1 MSVRTQEPGARLRA
15 GLRVFCFFLL
25 LLAAGRTALADC
37 RLLADLAPAGAYGM
51 ADGSGQPT
59 HGCRLDRPMV
69 PASII
74 KIATV
79 VAALR
84 ILGPEYRFPTQ
95 FSVDDGDNLYIR
107 GFGDPTLTSEAVAV
121 MAVRLRQ
128 LGLTRVRTLFVD
140 GSAFAL
146 SGLTPGQA
154 GSDNPY
160 DAPVG
165 PLSVNFNA
173 VPLER
178 HPSGRITP
186 GEAQTPFLPIMAQMG
201 RTRPAGRHRL
211 NVCAG
216 GCDPAERVARYS
228 GELFRAQLEAAGVP
242 VAALG
247 GLRPTP
253 AGARPLAT
261 LHSAQTL
268 TAMSRSLLHYSTN
281 FTANL
286 VFLACGA
293 ERFGFPAT
301 WDKARRAVAESLGSQ
316 LGASAKAIVQVDG
329 AGLSRDNRVT
339 ARAMLGL
346 LEVFRPHRD
355 LLPRDRH
362 GWIKTGTLTG
372 VANGA
377 GYFADG
383 RAYVLFLN
391 QPASRRA
398 MLIDRLSRLPSTTGP
413 TVPRDS

>member
-1 MSVRTQEPGARLRA
+1 
-15 GLRVFCFFLL
+15 
-25 LLAAGRTALADC
+25 
-37 RLLADLAPAGAYGM
+37 
-51 ADGSGQPT
+51 
-59 HGCRLDRPMV
+59 MV

-316 LGASAKAIVQVDG
+316 LGASARAIVQVDG

-377 GYFADG
+377 GYLADG

>member
-1 MSVRTQEPGARLRA
+1 MSVRTTKPGARLRA

-25 LLAAGRTALADC
+25 LPAAGRSALADC
-37 RLLADLAPAGAYGM
+37 RLLADIAPAGAYGL
-51 ADGSGQPT
+51 ADGAGQPV
-59 HGCRLDRPMV
+59 HGCRLDQPMV

-79 VAALR
+79 AAALR
-84 ILGPEYRFPTQ
+84 LLGPEYRFPTE
-95 FSVDDGDNLYIR
+95 FHLDARHNLYIK
-107 GFGDPTLTSEAVAV
+107 GFGDPTLTSEAVAA
-121 MAVRLRQ
+121 MAVRLREQ
-128 LGLTRVRTLFVD
+128 GLARVETLFID

-146 SGLTPGQA
+146 SGLTPGQE

-186 GEAQTPFLPIMAQMG
+186 GEAQTPMVPIMLEMG
-201 RTRPAGRHRL
+201 RSRPVGRHRL

-216 GCDPAERVARYS
+216 GCDPATRVARYS

-242 VAALG
+242 VAGLG

-253 AGARPLAT
+253 AGARLVAT
-261 LHSAQTL
+261 LQSDQTL

-293 ERFGFPAT
+293 QRFGDPAT
-301 WDKARRAVAESLGSQ
+301 WDKARRAVREALGSQ
-316 LGASAKAIVQVDG
+316 LGASAEAIVQVDG

-339 ARAMLGL
+339 ARAMLRL

-377 GYFADG
+377 GYLADG
-383 RAYVLFLN
+383 RACVLLLD

-398 MLIDRLSRLPSTTGP
+398 LLLDRLGRLPSATGP
-413 TVPRDS
+413 SVPRDS

>member
-25 LLAAGRTALADC
+25 LLAIGRTALADC
-37 RLLADLAPAGAYGM
+37 RLLADIAPAGAYGL
-51 ADGSGQPT
+51 ADGADQPMY
-59 HGCRLDRPMV
+59 GCRLDRPMV
-69 PASII
+69 PASIV

-79 VAALR
+79 AAALR
-84 ILGPEYRFPTQ
+84 ILGPEYRFPTE
-95 FSVDDGDNLYIR
+95 FHLDARHNLYIK
-107 GFGDPTLTSEAVAV
+107 GFGDPTLTSEAVAT
-121 MAVRLRQ
+121 MAVRLREQ
-128 LGLTRVRTLFVD
+128 GLARVETLFVD
-140 GSAFAL
+140 GSAFDL

-165 PLSVNFNA
+165 PLSVNFNS

-178 HPSGRITP
+178 EPSGRITP
-186 GEAQTPFLPIMAQMG
+186 GEAQTPLLPIMVEMG
-201 RTRPAGRHRL
+201 RTRPTGRHRL

-216 GCDPAERVARYS
+216 GCDPAARVARYS
-228 GELFRAQLEAAGVP
+228 GELFRAQLQAAGVP
-242 VAALG
+242 VASLG
-247 GLRPTP
+247 GLRTTP

-261 LHSAQTL
+261 LRSDQTL

-316 LGASAKAIVQVDG
+316 LGASAQAIVQVDG

-339 ARAMLGL
+339 ARAMLRL
-346 LEVFRPHRD
+346 LEVFRPHRT

-377 GYFADG
+377 GYLADG
-383 RAYVLFLN
+383 RAYVVLLN

-398 MLIDRLSRLPSTTGP
+398 LLIDRLSRLPSAATRNP
-413 TVPRDS
+413 PDDF